1 MTSGITLS
9 QYRLYWPPNTNGN
22 SIADMTKNP
31 RKQPPADWQK
41 ADAARLKAIYLQK
54 KPVLGLTQE
63 KLAEA
68 LGTPD
73 DPVTQGAVSHFLNGR
88 TQLSIRTASIFAR
101 ELGVSVADFSP
112 ELASRIE
119 ELGRS
124 AGLGKTEEIDDDS
137 YDLIPVTTAKAAAGL
152 GYVNTHIER
161 RDQWPFKRSW
171 LKANSLKPESLVII
185 TADGESMQPTIF
197 DQDKILVD
205 LSRKEPE
212 NGHVFVLN
220 SPAEGVIVKRIYATG
235 FGGWVV
241 SSDNPDKEQ
250 FPTRYP
256 RKDDGTDLQIVGRVV
271 WRGGEL

>member
-1 MTSGITLS
+1 M
-9 QYRLYWPPNTNGN
+9 N
-22 SIADMTKNP
+22 D
-31 RKQPPADWQK
+31 
-41 ADAARLKAIYLQK
+41 
-54 KPVLGLTQE
+54 
-63 KLAEA
+63 
-68 LGTPD
+68 
-73 DPVTQGAVSHFLNGR
+73 
-88 TQLSIRTASIFAR
+88 
-101 ELGVSVADFSP
+101 
-112 ELASRIE
+112 LASRIKRARK
-119 ELGRS
+119 L
-124 AGLGKTEEIDDDS
+124 AGLTQKGLAEAVGISQPVISQLEKGTNLQTVHLVAIARACRVSVEWLATGAGDPEPAPELAEEIEDDS
-137 YDLIPVTTAKAAAGL
+137 SDLIPVTTAKAAAGL

-235 FGGWVV
+235 FGGWVI

-250 FPTRYP
+250 FPNRYP
-256 RKDDGTDLQIVGRVV
+256 RKDDGTDMQIVGLVV

>member
-1 MTSGITLS
+1 MKRPVRTPLTPEQIAEAQRLREIYQLRVSESRARGDKPALNQTEVGERCEWKSPQSTVS
-9 QYRLYWPPNTNGN
+9 QYLNG
-22 SIADMTKNP
+22 A
-31 RKQPPADWQK
+31 
-41 ADAARLKAIYLQK
+41 
-54 KPVLGLTQE
+54 
-63 KLAEA
+63 LALNLEA
-68 LGTPD
+68 LIRLAKVLDFEPASVSPRLAGEIRR
-73 DPVTQGAVSHFLNGR
+73 GA
-88 TQLSIRTASIFAR
+88 
-101 ELGVSVADFSP
+101 P
-112 ELASRIE
+112 ENEAEQEDHSSE
-119 ELGRS
+119 
-124 AGLGKTEEIDDDS
+124 
-137 YDLIPVTTAKAAAGL
+137 LIPVTTAKAAAGL

-235 FGGWVV
+235 FGGWVI

-250 FPTRYP
+250 FPNRYP
-256 RKDDGTDLQIVGRVV
+256 RKDDGTDMQIVGLVV
-271 WRGGEL
+271 WRGGEI